1 MSTSKSTAPPPSRDP
16 SPVGPPLRASAQD
29 VGSHVATVRALSA
42 RGSGAATSDNV
53 KEAAVSTLGAA
64 TAAFIGGTGDGGDP
78 EELFK
83 KRLRGLE
90 EAARAKPG
98 YMTYGQLANFIA
110 DIYPARKAD
119 AKQCYEHCLTAW
131 RAERDVEKAR
141 TDSNSSAAA
150 GAGAAAGARALDTKV
165 AAALAAAKH
174 YDFTTTLYVS
184 LYAEFLKNADR
195 DFHRE

>member
-1 MSTSKSTAPPPSRDP
+1 M
-16 SPVGPPLRASAQD
+16 
-29 VGSHVATVRALSA
+29 GSHVATVRALSA
-42 RGSGAATSDNV
+42 RGSGAATTNNAD
-53 KEAAVSTLGAA
+53 AAIASVLGAA
-64 TAAFIGGTGDGGDP
+64 TAAFIGGTSDGGDP

-90 EAARAKPG
+90 EAVRAQPG

-131 RAERDVEKAR
+131 RAEREAVNAR
-141 TDSNSSAAA
+141 EGSGNNKSTAAAAAAA
-150 GAGAAAGARALDTKV
+150 GAGVAAGARALDTKV

-184 LYAEFLKNADR
+184 LYAEYLKTAER